1 MKRFQILFLSCLVL
15 SFTFSIFAQDKD
27 TKEVII
33 LQTSDVH
40 SRIEPVN
47 QKGDEYYNK
56 GGFLLCEAG
65 FSGLCPGGIGFT
77 SLAGSFALFRLFW

>member
-1 MKRFQILFLSCLVL
+1 MKRFQILFLLCLAL

-47 QKGDEYYNK
+47 QKGTNTIIKVVFFAGLLFSNSSARSIRMCCFSTAEI
-56 GGFLLCEAG
+56 FLKDTL
-65 FSGLCPGGIGFT
+65 L
-77 SLAGSFALFRLFW
+77 

>member
-1 MKRFQILFLSCLVL
+1 MKRFQILFLLCLAL
-15 SFTFSIFAQDKD
+15 GFTFSIFAQDKD

-47 QKGDEYYNK
+47 QKGDEY
-56 GGFLLCEAG
+56 
-65 FSGLCPGGIGFT
+65 
-77 SLAGSFALFRLFW
+77 